1 MYVGRQIDETLV
13 RRAEVAPAE
22 RVSLMNR
29 IGKLF

>member
-22 RVSLMNR
+22 RVSLMTR
-29 IGKLF
+29 IEE